1 MNVND
6 ERNLS
11 EQIIDIID
19 AAMQTQRFD
28 TLNDQLSELLNPG
41 GTSYRPLEH
50 MMNGTSYYKTTYQRR
65 QEEAM
70 RKANSGRVAYDAR
83 RAQMMAGQPH
93 NANMGAMP
101 KGYAG
106 DVRLPAAERLD
117 PNLFRVP
124 QGEETLGKVLGIVGL
139 VALIVNGLRL
149 GGSLLGFE
157 GIGELL
163 SSLIAFGVS
172 GMVYGI
178 GKELGNRI
186 ERFKKYASRLKQ
198 KMYAAVSDLSKV
210 VGKSDAYTKRDLQKM
225 IDKGMFVEGHLDDN
239 QTTMIATNALY
250 EQYRTTQEASK
261 IKQEEK
267 AARDE
272 AYGEYSADV
281 RKVLQKGD
289 EYTKKIRE
297 ANEAMPE
304 EQITE
309 KLTRLEMIISK
320 IFAQVKKEPG
330 EAKNLSQFMD
340 YYLPT
345 TWKLIQAYKEMDA
358 QPVQGENITAA
369 KKEILESLDTI
380 NDAFETLL
388 DSMFKDKAWDVS
400 TDISVMKSM
409 MKQEGLMG
417 SDFKAQGGAAAQVAP
432 AKRTE
437 PVKEEE

>member
-1 MNVND
+1 
-6 ERNLS
+6 
-11 EQIIDIID
+11 
-19 AAMQTQRFD
+19 
-28 TLNDQLSELLNPG
+28 
-41 GTSYRPLEH
+41 
-50 MMNGTSYYKTTYQRR
+50 
-65 QEEAM
+65 
-70 RKANSGRVAYDAR
+70 
-83 RAQMMAGQPH
+83 
-93 NANMGAMP
+93 
-101 KGYAG
+101 
-106 DVRLPAAERLD
+106 
-117 PNLFRVP
+117 
-124 QGEETLGKVLGIVGL
+124 
-139 VALIVNGLRL
+139 
-149 GGSLLGFE
+149 
-157 GIGELL
+157 
-163 SSLIAFGVS
+163 
-172 GMVYGI
+172 
-178 GKELGNRI
+178 
-186 ERFKKYASRLKQ
+186 
-198 KMYAAVSDLSKV
+198 
-210 VGKSDAYTKRDLQKM
+210 
-225 IDKGMFVEGHLDDN
+225 
-239 QTTMIATNALY
+239 
-250 EQYRTTQEASK
+250 
-261 IKQEEK
+261 
-267 AARDE
+267 
-272 AYGEYSADV
+272 
-281 RKVLQKGD
+281 
-289 EYTKKIRE
+289 
-297 ANEAMPE
+297 MPE